1 MTCPPGEPCEAL
13 HDYVNYKVSEYGPV
27 SGEAAMMA
35 EIFKRGP
42 ISCSLD
48 AGPIEAY
55 TGGIFYDNSTD
66 WSIDHTISLA
76 GWGEGYSEMAGK
88 VVPYWILRNSWG
100 TPWGEAGW
108 MRISRG
114 INTLGL
120 ESGCNW
126 AVPIVPS

>member
-13 HDYVNYKVSEYGPV
+13 HDYTNYKVSEYGPV

-55 TGGIFYDNSTD
+55 TGGVFYDNST
-66 WSIDHTISLA
+66 SCKCPNTNTALTHAHVAPPRKRKRTLTI
-76 GWGEGYSEMAGK
+76 
-88 VVPYWILRNSWG
+88 NSRRSHRPNKTQQG
-100 TPWGEAGW
+100 RSTIP
-108 MRISRG
+108 
-114 INTLGL
+114 
-120 ESGCNW
+120 
-126 AVPIVPS
+126 